1 MKVQL
6 IWFVLL
12 PFAFLWGCNYSYVPE
27 SKQRAEALK
36 SYLEYKRGFDSWLV
50 KHFPNSLSTE
60 VNRYMSK
67 KDDIKNDIGF
77 YLYEHDVNLSFLQ
90 KLKGDLKNRA
100 VAHYEVTD
108 SLLFVINRFETLQTD
123 YERSI
128 PKITDST
135 YLDSTLFAE
144 LYPVP
149 NFIDYENP
157 TNTNGIWLSKG
168 FELFVLEA
176 KSGNYC
182 TEFDLKENFQMPKGW
197 KNGFSRGIAISEKD
211 KTIIY
216 WGVLW

>member
-1 MKVQL
+1 MKIKSAIL
-6 IWFVLL
+6 MLL
-12 PFAFLWGCNYSYVPE
+12 PFIILLGCNLSHNTD
-27 SKQRAEALK
+27 KQKERSLNN
-36 SYLEYKRGFDSWLV
+36 YLEYKSEFDSWLIR
-50 KHFPNSLSTE
+50 HFPDTLKSDVKYFTSAKNETKHNIGLYLCEYAIDSSL
-60 VNRYMSK
+60 
-67 KDDIKNDIGF
+67 I
-77 YLYEHDVNLSFLQ
+77 Q

-108 SLLFVINRFETLQTD
+108 SLLFVINRFETLQTNQD
-123 YERSI
+123 RSI

-135 YLDSTLFAE
+135 YLDSTLFSE

-157 TNTNGIWLSKG
+157 TNTNGIWLPIG

-182 TEFDLKENFQMPKGW
+182 KEFDLNENFQMPKGW

>member
-1 MKVQL
+1 MKVKL

-12 PFAFLWGCNYSYVPE
+12 PFVFSWGCNYSYVTE
-27 SKQRAEALK
+27 SEQKEESLK
-36 SYLEYKRGFDSWLV
+36 SYLEYKKAFEPWLT
-50 KHFPNSLSTE
+50 KHFPNNFSSEIRSFT
-60 VNRYMSK
+60 NAKHDSK
-67 KDDIKNDIGF
+67 SDIGL
-77 YLYEHDVNLSFLQ
+77 YLYEYDVNLSRLQ
-90 KLKGDLKNRA
+90 QLKEKVAKDA
-100 VAHYEVTD
+100 VAHYHTTD
-108 SLLFVINRFETLQTD
+108 TLIFVINRFETMKTFN
-123 YERSI
+123 ERTV

-135 YLDSTLFAE
+135 YLDSTLFTG
-144 LYPVP
+144 LYPIP

-157 TNTNGIWLSKG
+157 TNTNGIWLPKG

-182 TEFDLKENFQMPKGW
+182 KEFDLNENFQMPKGW